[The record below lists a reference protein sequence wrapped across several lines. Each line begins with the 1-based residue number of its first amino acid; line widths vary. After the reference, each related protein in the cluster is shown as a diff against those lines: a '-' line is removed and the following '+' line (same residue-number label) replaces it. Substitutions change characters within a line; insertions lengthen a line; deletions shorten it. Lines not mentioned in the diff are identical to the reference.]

1 MTLIPHRARAAL
13 LSALFIT
20 LTGTAGVCLAQGPA
34 ASTAKKELVQK
45 VLQLQQSGFEGLAAS
60 LAGQSVAQL
69 GQQAGAFLQNRVA
82 PEQRDALTKEIQ
94 TEFAKFGD
102 EVVPLLRERVL
113 KLAPTTIGPVMEEK
127 FSEDE
132 LKQIIAAL
140 ESPGFRKYMQLTPE
154 LQRTLGQKLVA
165 ETQATVEPKLKA
177 LEQLIGKKLNAA
189 ALPAASSASAAPA
202 GPAKATSPKAAA
214 SGAKK

>member
-1 MTLIPHRARAAL
+1 MTLNPRLARAAL
-13 LSALFIT
+13 LTSLFAT
-20 LTGTAGVCLAQGPA
+20 LTGAASTSLAQGPA
-34 ASTAKKELVQK
+34 ASPAKKELVQK
-45 VLQLQQSGFEGLAAS
+45 VLQLQQGGFEGLAAS

-82 PEQRDALTKEIQ
+82 AEQREALAKEIQ
-94 TEFAKFGD
+94 AEFAKFGD

-113 KLAPTTIGPVMEEK
+113 KLAPATIGPLMEEK
-127 FSEDE
+127 FSDDE

-189 ALPAASSASAAPA
+189 ALPAASSAPSAPA
-202 GPAKATSPKAAA
+202 GPAKAAASKAAA
-214 SGAKK
+214 SGARK